1 MYVYYESIS
10 SPRAEYGDVDEVDL
24 SQALSDDKV
33 IEDGRS
39 STRARSVIVVGFSL
53 VL

>member
-1 MYVYYESIS
+1 MYVYCESFS
-10 SPRAEYGDVDEVDL
+10 SPRAEYGVVDEVDL

-33 IEDGRS
+33 VGDGRS

-53 VL
+53 IL